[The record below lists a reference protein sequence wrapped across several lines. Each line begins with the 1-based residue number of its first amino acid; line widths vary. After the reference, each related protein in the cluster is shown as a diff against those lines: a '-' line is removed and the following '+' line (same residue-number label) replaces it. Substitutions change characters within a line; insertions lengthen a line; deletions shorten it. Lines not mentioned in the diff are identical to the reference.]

1 MSLINKMLQDLD
13 KRHAA
18 DGGGKPLTQQL
29 RPVPAR
35 KHWQRIMWEV
45 IGGLVIGVGWA
56 VWVMYQ
62 ISPRSVVT
70 ESAFQSRAK
79 RLQAAAGV
87 QAPPALA
94 PAQVA
99 PAAAVPAQ
107 AAAPQGPPSPAM
119 PAPSPAAAVSATVPA
134 VAEPKSVEPATL
146 DRLKLASEIATPFD
160 EKGLGAKPRTERKS
174 AAEAAPTA
182 KAGQKGKSASDA
194 VAEAAPALASSPP
207 KSGAGLPS
215 PKAHGPASIDKQMHV
230 STPAERAENE
240 FRKATVLLNQGRVA
254 EAIDGYKLTLQQD
267 GGHAAA
273 RQALVGLLLENRRID
288 EAQQLLQE
296 GLRFNP
302 ERSAYAMLLARIQVE
317 RGDLQGAHDLLSKH
331 AGGATNNADY
341 HAFDAALLH
350 RLGRHKE
357 AVTGYQAALRLAP
370 GTSVWW
376 MGMGISLQAD
386 NRGTEALDAF
396 RRAKAAGGLSPDLL
410 AFIDQRMKQLQ

>member
-18 DGGGKPLTQQL
+18 DGGGKTLTQQL

-45 IGGLVIGVGWA
+45 IGGLVIGAGWA
-56 VWVMYQ
+56 AWVMYQ

-70 ESAFQSRAK
+70 ESAFQSRAN
-79 RLQAAAGV
+79 RLQAAAGI
-87 QAPPALA
+87 QATAAPLPA
-94 PAQVA
+94 PVA

-107 AAAPQGPPSPAM
+107 TAAPQGPPSAAM
-119 PAPSPAAAVSATVPA
+119 PAPAPAVSATVPA
-134 VAEPKSVEPATL
+134 VPAPKSIEPATL

-160 EKGLGAKPRTERKS
+160 EKGFGAKPRTGRKS
-174 AAEAAPTA
+174 AAEAAPAA

-215 PKAHGPASIDKQMHV
+215 PKAYGPASIDKQMHV

-317 RGDLQGAHDLLSKH
+317 RGDVQGAHDLLSKH
-331 AGGATNNADY
+331 AGGAANNADY
-341 HAFDAALLH
+341 NAFDAALLQ

-370 GTSVWW
+370 GAGVWW

-410 AFIDQRMKQLQ
+410 AFVDQRMKQLQ